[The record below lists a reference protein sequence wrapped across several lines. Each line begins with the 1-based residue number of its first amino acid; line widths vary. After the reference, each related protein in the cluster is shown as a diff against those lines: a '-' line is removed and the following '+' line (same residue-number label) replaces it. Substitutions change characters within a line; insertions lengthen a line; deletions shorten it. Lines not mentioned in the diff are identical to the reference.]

1 MSCLDDP
8 DYDPWMCGN
17 DSEPEG
23 SLEDPGFLLPFEE
36 EEELTAFRMQ
46 EGDPASFDPVRHVW
60 VVMGRPLVVT
70 FVSVHFGWRGQDH
83 GQRLGVSFDCGRQK
97 VILKSKVILEP

>member
-1 MSCLDDP
+1 MPTHSATT
-8 DYDPWMCGN
+8 
-17 DSEPEG
+17 
-23 SLEDPGFLLPFEE
+23 E

-83 GQRLGVSFDCGRQK
+83 GQRLGVSVDCGRQK